1 MSGAHVGIIMDGNG
15 RWAKRRSRPRWKG
28 HLAGVESVR
37 DIVRAAPDMDITT
50 VTLYAFSSDNWKR
63 PPTEVGRLFWL
74 LREYCRRERAELLEN
89 GVRVTAIGRR
99 DRIPRS
105 ALNTLEALE
114 NATKHG
120 RTLHLR
126 LAIDYSSRWLISQAA
141 VELARNV
148 ERGTLA
154 PEEISPNR
162 MHDLIT
168 RDGADVDLMIRT
180 AGEKR
185 LSDFMLWESAY
196 AELYFTD
203 TLWPDFRRSDLA
215 VAMSEFGRRVRKF
228 GALLKIEPQV
238 KAS

>member
-126 LAIDYSSRWLISQAA
+126 LAIDYSSRWLILQAA

>member
-1 MSGAHVGIIMDGNG
+1 MDGNG